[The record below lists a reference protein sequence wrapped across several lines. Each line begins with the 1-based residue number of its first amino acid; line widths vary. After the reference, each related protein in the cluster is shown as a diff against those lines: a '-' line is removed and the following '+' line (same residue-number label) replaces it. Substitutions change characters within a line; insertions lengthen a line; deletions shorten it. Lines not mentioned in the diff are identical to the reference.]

1 VIICDTGALVALLNA
16 ADDHHAACSSLFA
29 TYPGRLI
36 VPGPI
41 LTEVCYMAESRLG
54 PETEARFLD
63 SLGSGE
69 FELEAI
75 NASDLQR
82 MAELVRKYR
91 DFPLGAADA
100 SVVAVA
106 ERLKATRIATLN
118 LRHFRALR
126 PAHCYA
132 FELLPTSR

>member
-1 VIICDTGALVALLNA
+1 VIICDTGTLVALLNK
-16 ADDHHAACSSLFA
+16 ADDHHAACVRLFS

-63 SLGSGE
+63 SLAAGE
-69 FELEAI
+69 FELEPVTGE
-75 NASDLQR
+75 DLRR
-82 MAELVRKYR
+82 MAALVRTYA

-106 ERLKATRIATLN
+106 ERLNASRVATLDQ
-118 LRHFRALR
+118 RHFRAVR
-126 PAHCYA
+126 PVHCPS
-132 FELLPTSR
+132 FELLPSV